1 MIDEIDQAAL
11 AALCP
16 ELRTILDA
24 ELAAGNTIAAASRGV
39 GKPTAVH
46 VALRRPFLTLQ
57 SSLPSFVTYREIN
70 DPHWWKAEYEHS
82 ATGHL
87 LVCRF

>member
-1 MIDEIDQAAL
+1 MIEEIDRAAL

-16 ELRTILDA
+16 ELQMILEA
-24 ELAAGNTIAAASRGV
+24 ELAAGNTIAEASRGV

-46 VALRRPFLTLQ
+46 VALRRPFLTQQ
-57 SSLPSFVTYREIN
+57 SSVPPGVAYREIN

>member
-1 MIDEIDQAAL
+1 MIKIDQDAL

-16 ELRTILDA
+16 ELRAILDA

-46 VALRRPFLTLQ
+46 VALHQRFRTQ
-57 SSLPSFVTYREIN
+57 HASLPLNVTYREIN
-70 DPHWWKAEYEHS
+70 DPHWWKAEYEHVP
-82 ATGHL
+82 TGHL
-87 LVCRF
+87 LVCRC